1 MFACIRVG
9 SKRVAT
15 ASASRAL
22 HSSRII
28 MVASNGSSG
37 EGTPKDEDS
46 KSSSLA
52 EAEDEEALA
61 EEPQIL
67 RAEPVEA
74 MANTDEQSKKE
85 KAERSLGY
93 KGWMITEGGAYK
105 NVRPGRTNYI
115 GGGMRPFP
123 LNPFFRPRPPVSDRV
138 KEAIYADYLK
148 APERNT
154 PRLLGEKYAISIKRV
169 EAILK
174 LKAIEH
180 HMVEY
185 GKLNPQTKLTAGMES
200 MLGVSSSNKSLTEG
214 LVSQSPRVSGP
225 RFHAV
230 PEGQSFT
237 AVDAA
242 EVLGRKPYQQI
253 MDRMAA
259 SKPFVIDYE
268 GLDEKFAPRPK
279 IRLSK
284 SEIARLE
291 SLGHAEDK
299 VIDKDETLG
308 SRRWKFVFTDIS
320 KAKDMKDRMVLIREP
335 DGTLKKAGR
344 DYKLKRYGQI
354 WYH

>member
-1 MFACIRVG
+1 MD
-9 SKRVAT
+9 
-15 ASASRAL
+15 
-22 HSSRII
+22 
-28 MVASNGSSG
+28 ASNDGS
-37 EGTPKDEDS
+37 GTSKNKDS
-46 KSSSLA
+46 KASPLA
-52 EAEDEEALA
+52 ETEDEEALA
-61 EEPQIL
+61 DEPQIL
-67 RAEPVEA
+67 RAEPVQA
-74 MANTDEQSKKE
+74 MANTDEQPKKD

-105 NVRPGRTNYI
+105 TVRPGRTNYV

-123 LNPFFRPRPPVSDRV
+123 LNPFFRPRPPVPDKV

-185 GKLNPQTKLTAGMES
+185 GKLDAQKNLTAGMES
-200 MLGVSSSNKSLTEG
+200 MLGISPSNKSLTEG
-214 LVSQSPRVSGP
+214 LVSQSTRVSGP

-268 GLDEKFAPRPK
+268 GLDERFAPRPK
-279 IRLSK
+279 TRLSK
-284 SEIARLE
+284 SEVARLE

-299 VIDKDETLG
+299 VIDKDTALG

-320 KAKDMKDRMVLIREP
+320 KAKEMKDRMVLIREP